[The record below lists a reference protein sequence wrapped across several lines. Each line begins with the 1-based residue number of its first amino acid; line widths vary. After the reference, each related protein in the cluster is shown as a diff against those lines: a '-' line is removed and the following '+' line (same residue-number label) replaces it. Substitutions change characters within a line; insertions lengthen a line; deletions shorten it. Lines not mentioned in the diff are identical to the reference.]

1 MSGSKV
7 KRNIFPDDL
16 VETES
21 PDMDAQE
28 QTDSRRRFA
37 DSLKSKS
44 RKIKLDR
51 RLADEDRRTGGSTE
65 YKGPARRETLDR
77 RETQKDRRD
86 ED

>member
-7 KRNIFPDDL
+7 KRNISADDL
-16 VETES
+16 GETES
-21 PDMDAQE
+21 SDREAQE

-51 RLADEDRRTGGSTE
+51 RVAEEDRRTGGSTE
-65 YKGPARRETLDR
+65 YKGPARRKILDR
-77 RETQKDRRD
+77 RESRKDRRD
-86 ED
+86 EG